1 MRLKY
6 NINIVLYGGGILKVI
21 KKNKEIEFFLKEKL
35 KSSIL
40 GASNDSKTILNESDL
55 NIIVNEVLK
64 KLRYIRGENGITST
78 YEIRSVTI
86 EVLREFEFIG
96 IIKEYLPLNK

>member
-1 MRLKY
+1 MCLKY
-6 NINIVLYGGGILKVI
+6 NINIVLYGGRILKVI
-21 KKNKEIEFFLKEKL
+21 KKNKEIELFLKEKL

-55 NIIVNEVLK
+55 KLIVNEVLK

-86 EVLREFEFIG
+86 EVLKEFEFIG
-96 IIKEYLPLNK
+96 IIKEYLSLNK

>member
-1 MRLKY
+1 VCLKY
-6 NINIVLYGGGILKVI
+6 NINIVLYGGRILKVI
-21 KKNKEIEFFLKEKL
+21 KKNKGIELFLKEKL

-55 NIIVNEVLK
+55 NLIVNEVLK

-86 EVLREFEFIG
+86 EVLKEFEFIG
-96 IIKEYLPLNK
+96 VAKEYLSLNK

>member
-6 NINIVLYGGGILKVI
+6 NINIVLYGGRILKVI
-21 KKNKEIEFFLKEKL
+21 KKSKEIELFLKEKL

>member
-1 MRLKY
+1 MCLKY
-6 NINIVLYGGGILKVI
+6 NINIVLYGGRILKVI
-21 KKNKEIEFFLKEKL
+21 KKNKEIELFLKEKL

-55 NIIVNEVLK
+55 NLIVNEVLK

-86 EVLREFEFIG
+86 EVLKEFEFIG
-96 IIKEYLPLNK
+96 IIKEYLSLNK